1 MRATWKKFLQIL
13 KKKIFAEIDPQIE
26 NFGEILTTQQI
37 YQIKNEISQ
46 LIKKE
51 NKFEKLAQN
60 ISQVFE
66 NKKKLNIRNLKNY
79 LEFFFKNLDC
89 REIAEMD
96 FEELVENSEKQKI
109 ADIAE
114 KFENKKSQ
122 QQNFEKENFKNE
134 IAELKKFCGNF
145 GDEKKFAEIEK
156 EILEI
161 CAGKSNSIK
170 MEIKNILKNFV
181 HRARRD
187 FLKNAAVACDV
198 RNQIAILRGERF
210 LDKKIDLKFVT

>member
-109 ADIAE
+109 ADISE